1 MHDVMRLFLVFHVW
15 RSHTLVVSTAD
26 MVQPIA
32 VLSGE
37 QPVIVRLPESVRE
50 SVEPTE
56 PVQIGLQVFRGYAV
70 ETEHEILQSSVQRVH
85 PVDRMTAGVRLRKV
99 RAKFRQWLH
108 IGGRTVRQYVRSLA
122 YVRFQRIHDTLLGYD
137 AAPAYGQERASR
149 VVHSGRHSYLL
160 IRQAASA
167 QRLGALVRLA
177 GHDEH
182 GGLGMVALEG
192 FTEVRLIQLH
202 ARSSLGTQ
210 DGCVPSDAFDDPP

>member
-99 RAKFRQWLH
+99 RAKFRQ
-108 IGGRTVRQYVRSLA
+108 
-122 YVRFQRIHDTLLGYD
+122 
-137 AAPAYGQERASR
+137 
-149 VVHSGRHSYLL
+149 
-160 IRQAASA
+160 
-167 QRLGALVRLA
+167 
-177 GHDEH
+177 
-182 GGLGMVALEG
+182 
-192 FTEVRLIQLH
+192 
-202 ARSSLGTQ
+202 
-210 DGCVPSDAFDDPP
+210 